1 MILYYVHN
9 KGQNIGINMKKNP
22 APYITN
28 ISTLRKNP
36 TKTIKDAHGEM
47 IAIMNHGD
55 IISYLISPEM
65 VDEFLE
71 ARADKEAL
79 GRFDKMNL
87 DEAIEVD
94 LDEL

>member
-1 MILYYVHN
+1 
-9 KGQNIGINMKKNP
+9 MKTNP

-36 TKTIKDAHGEM
+36 TKIINDAHGEM

-65 VDEFLE
+65 VDTFLE
-71 ARADKEAL
+71 VQSDKESVE
-79 GRFDKMNL
+79 RIDKMDL
-87 DEAIEVD
+87 SAAVDVD
-94 LDEL
+94 LDDL

>member
-1 MILYYVHN
+1 
-9 KGQNIGINMKKNP
+9 MKINP

-28 ISTLRKNP
+28 ISNLRKNP
-36 TKTIKDAHGEM
+36 TKIIRDSNGEM

-65 VDEFLE
+65 VEEFLE
-71 ARADKEAL
+71 AKSDKEAL
-79 GRFDKMNL
+79 TRIDKMDL
-87 DEAIEVD
+87 TEAVEVD

>member
-1 MILYYVHN
+1 
-9 KGQNIGINMKKNP
+9 MKNNP

-36 TKTIKDAHGEM
+36 SKIIKESHGEM

-65 VDEFLE
+65 MEELLE
-71 ARADKEAL
+71 VKADKEAL
-79 GRFDKMNL
+79 KRIEKLDISQAVDVDMN
-87 DEAIEVD
+87 D
-94 LDEL
+94 L

>member
-1 MILYYVHN
+1 
-9 KGQNIGINMKKNP
+9 MKPNP

-28 ISTLRKNP
+28 ISKLRKNP
-36 TKTIKDAHGEM
+36 TKTIRDAHGEM

-65 VDEFLE
+65 VEEFLE
-71 ARADKEAL
+71 AKADKETL
-79 GRFDKMNL
+79 ERIEKMDL
-87 DEAIEVD
+87 SGAVEVD

>member
-1 MILYYVHN
+1 
-9 KGQNIGINMKKNP
+9 MKTNP

-71 ARADKEAL
+71 ARADKDALERIKNMDLTEAV
-79 GRFDKMNL
+79 
-87 DEAIEVD
+87 EVE